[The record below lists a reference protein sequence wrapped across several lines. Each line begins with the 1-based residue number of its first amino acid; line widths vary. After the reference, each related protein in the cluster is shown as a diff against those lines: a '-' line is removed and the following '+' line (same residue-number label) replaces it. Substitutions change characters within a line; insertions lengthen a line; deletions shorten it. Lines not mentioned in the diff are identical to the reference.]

1 MKKILKRYNE
11 PFSAEVNQSRNKIIE
26 VIAHEKGKKR
36 DCFSFLSSSPVY
48 FDEVTVSDGMIK
60 INVKPKMLNPYRGM
74 GEIHMNLKSGETNS
88 EARMEG
94 VIIPY
99 NSQYLTALYMVIG
112 FLVLWTPLVF
122 AMTSGMYTFI
132 MLVFGWTILPL
143 VLYLIILW
151 NRSRLREYRDFFLA
165 TYWQTTIN
173 RKVSANL

>member
-1 MKKILKRYNE
+1 
-11 PFSAEVNQSRNKIIE
+11 
-26 VIAHEKGKKR
+26 
-36 DCFSFLSSSPVY
+36 
-48 FDEVTVSDGMIK
+48 
-60 INVKPKMLNPYRGM
+60 
-74 GEIHMNLKSGETNS
+74 
-88 EARMEG
+88 MEG